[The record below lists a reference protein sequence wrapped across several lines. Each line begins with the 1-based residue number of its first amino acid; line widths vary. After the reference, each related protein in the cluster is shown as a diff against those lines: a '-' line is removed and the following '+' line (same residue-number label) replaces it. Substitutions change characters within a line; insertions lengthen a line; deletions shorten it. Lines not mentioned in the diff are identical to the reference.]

1 MIYKSTANSVRPP
14 IPLEVILR
22 INLLQQ
28 WVTLSDPLIDE
39 MLIDTPCFCRIAG
52 IDFIESQIPD

>member
-1 MIYKSTANSVRPP
+1 MFCKPTANSVQPP
-14 IPLEVILR
+14 IPLDVILR
-22 INLLQQ
+22 IYLLQQ

-39 MLIDTPCFCRIAG
+39 MLIDTPCFYRFAG